1 MPHEKTIGFEGGGG
15 NGSGTKRNTKNAF
28 SFGAARKPMKPL
40 SHARLSTNFQIS
52 PRIMDRVSLALS
64 VYPVSLTASPAAGY
78 ELGKTLQLRNHTE
91 EERKAVRA
99 VLSSLPT
106 E

>member
-28 SFGAARKPMKPL
+28 QLSGAARKPMKPL

-52 PRIMDRVSLALS
+52 PRVMDRVSLALS

-78 ELGKTLQLRNHTE
+78 ELGKTLQLRNHSE
-91 EERKAVRA
+91 EERR
-99 VLSSLPT
+99 P
-106 E
+106 